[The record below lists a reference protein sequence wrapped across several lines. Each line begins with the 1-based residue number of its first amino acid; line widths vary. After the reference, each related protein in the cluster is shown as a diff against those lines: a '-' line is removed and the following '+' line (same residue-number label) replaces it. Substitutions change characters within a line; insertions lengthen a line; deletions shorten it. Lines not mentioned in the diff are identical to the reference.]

1 KIEFEAE
8 KRIAELLSQNETLE
22 KKLDHIFK
30 EKENSVSKYTQNI
43 DDLQASFNSKKN
55 SWEKEKA
62 TLLESFNSKILT
74 LSDAIEKNVACIETL
89 ETQLAST
96 KSSEQKL
103 SVELSIALQNVNKT
117 EMNLKTLLE
126 KESQYQKQVHHLES
140 QYSALMESHG
150 QLTTNYQNS
159 TQKYELVLSELVT
172 KSSILEDINQKLSA
186 KEVQNDQLRSQ
197 LDKVSAELKKNLVE
211 LLNLNAEKKVFE
223 DVSLDLKMKLDHMSK
238 QLLLAGRR
246 EEEIKLDFETALKE
260 HSNKGSQIINALESR
275 IVKLEAELNSEKQ
288 TSAEMLV
295 SVQNEKENETRK
307 KLNALAAEKEELQ
320 KNHENEVHCLK
331 SMAEDLNRNLQ
342 REMDVSRQ
350 KGQLLCDLENRCTQ
364 VALLHETK
372 LKEIQERFK
381 TDAATT
387 NELHTQTLE
396 KVKKENLQTI
406 QEMLSEFSAAQDFM
420 KTQLENQDKRLK
432 EAEIRYANR
441 EAREVDLVR
450 INDLEVEIDRLNRK
464 NNQLMED
471 LNRSRKEIQ
480 YREESL
486 NRLFNTKPNVGL
498 MNPLAKKSSSS
509 SILGGSSPALR
520 NNPPPLPPVAS
531 MRGGSEELINNKS
544 RESSASTSRKLK
556 S

>member
-1 KIEFEAE
+1 
-8 KRIAELLSQNETLE
+8 
-22 KKLDHIFK
+22 
-30 EKENSVSKYTQNI
+30 
-43 DDLQASFNSKKN
+43 
-55 SWEKEKA
+55 
-62 TLLESFNSKILT
+62 
-74 LSDAIEKNVACIETL
+74 
-89 ETQLAST
+89 
-96 KSSEQKL
+96 
-103 SVELSIALQNVNKT
+103 
-117 EMNLKTLLE
+117 MNLKTLLE